1 MIKKDKLLDVP
12 VEVLSLASDPPI
24 IRAGRVTCRDEET
37 CDVMLEGD
45 DHGFAEGMKV
55 IVDAGDA
62 AELRVVGTIGF
73 VQENLVHV
81 ESRTVVRRD
90 KRIFPRMYGGI
101 RLRYQVVG
109 AQALS
114 AWIERGQ
121 APGDAWIE
129 PDPFMD
135 FSGSGLKFED
145 RETCFAGDNLLLELR
160 IPPDE
165 EAYRATASVVR
176 TFPISAEDIEAA
188 QREPGALVATHQI
201 AVHFEYLPPEAV
213 EALMAFTLRVQ
224 DALI

>member
-1 MIKKDKLLDVP
+1 MTHKDKLLDVP

-24 IRAGRVTCRDEET
+24 IRAGRVTCRDEAT
-37 CDVMLEGD
+37 CDVMLDDD

-62 AELRVVGTIGF
+62 AELRVVGTVGL
-73 VQENLVHV
+73 VQENLLHV

-90 KRIFPRMYGGI
+90 NRIFPRMYGGI

-109 AQALS
+109 EGAGQ
-114 AWIERGQ
+114 AWIEQGL
-121 APGDAWIE
+121 APDGTWLE

-145 RETCFAGDNLLLELR
+145 GETCHAGDTLLLELR
-160 IPPDE
+160 IPPEDGW
-165 EAYRATASVVR
+165 YRATASVVR
-176 TFPISAEDIEAA
+176 IFPIAAEDIEVAE
-188 QREPGALVATHQI
+188 REPGSPPPTHPI
-201 AVHFEYLPPEAV
+201 AVHFLVLPPEAV

>member
-1 MIKKDKLLDVP
+1 MKKDKLLDVP

-24 IRAGRVTCRDEET
+24 IQSGRVTCRDEET
-37 CDVMLEGD
+37 CDVMLEGE

-62 AELRVVGTIGF
+62 ADLRVVGTIGF

-101 RLRYQVVG
+101 RLRYQVVD
-109 AQALS
+109 AEAVQ
-114 AWIERGQ
+114 AWIERGE
-121 APGDAWIE
+121 APADGWLE

-145 RETCFAGDNLLLELR
+145 RETCFGGETLLLELR
-160 IPPDE
+160 IPPE
-165 EAYRATASVVR
+165 EDAFRASAKVVR
-176 TFPISAEDIEAA
+176 TFVIPPEDVEAA
-188 QREPGALVATHQI
+188 EREPGATVATHQI
-201 AVHFEYLPPEAV
+201 AVHFEVLPPEAV